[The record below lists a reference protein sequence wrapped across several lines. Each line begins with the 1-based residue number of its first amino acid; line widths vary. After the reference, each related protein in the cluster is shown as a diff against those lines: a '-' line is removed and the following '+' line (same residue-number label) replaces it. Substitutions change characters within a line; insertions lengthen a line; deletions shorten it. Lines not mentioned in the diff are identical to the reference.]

1 MLTRRAY
8 KRYVPKGGTKSK
20 KSKKSKSSDIIDT
33 SELEKPKVFSIQ
45 DVHDFLLRKKEP
57 KGEYRD
63 ENQKEIDDY
72 VKKSIDYDDEFED
85 EPLSEQDKLRL
96 EELLIQTDSE
106 DEEDYKEE
114 KKIDNDPLRDIV
126 ADTLTDEV
134 LDMAQKELQ
143 EEELIKDGIITIE
156 SAQLAHNA
164 IENAK
169 KELQE
174 EEEEAAR
181 KTEQKELDKRA
192 DNYYKL
198 FYSNSPNELVTQT
211 TIIQYVKNIPY
222 EELIEVYNKS
232 QRELQKMA
240 AIAQM
245 NLISTG
251 LEADIYNAYFKRME
265 WTNNYSTKEIFRRN
279 VLKMG
284 RENMIEVLNWLDDT
298 RNENERI
305 PIKELENIFI
315 WKSDR
320 ENLIGLIKHEKYTRE
335 MKEIPSCDDM
345 IIFYN
350 FISSPEYERDFKKT
364 HLAKDKPLLLG
375 IWYREYKNKYLKE
388 ELAKGRRYEDI
399 KDDLEADL
407 KPSGVEERK
416 DEQLL
421 ETDSDADIYE

>member
-8 KRYVPKGGTKSK
+8 KRYVRKGGT

-57 KGEYRD
+57 KGEY
-63 ENQKEIDDY
+63 
-72 VKKSIDYDDEFED
+72 DDEFED
-85 EPLSEQDKLRL
+85 EPLSQEDKLRL

-106 DEEDYKEE
+106 DEGDYKEE
-114 KKIDNDPLRDIV
+114 KKIDNDPLKDIV
-126 ADTLTDEV
+126 ADTLTEEV

-174 EEEEAAR
+174 EEEEAVR
-181 KTEQKELDKRA
+181 QTEQKELDERA
-192 DNYYKL
+192 NNYYKH
-198 FYSNSPNELVTQT
+198 FYSNTPQEIVTQT
-211 TIIQYVKNIPY
+211 PIIKYVTNLSD
-222 EELIEVYNKS
+222 ELLLEVFNKS
-232 QRELQKMA
+232 KREMIRMA

-245 NLISTG
+245 DLITSEY
-251 LEADIYNAYFKRME
+251 EADIYHEYFKRME

-279 VLKMG
+279 ILKMSS
-284 RENMIEVLNWLDDT
+284 ENMIEILNWLDDI
-298 RNENERI
+298 RNENKKI
-305 PIKELENIFI
+305 PIRNLEDIFV

-345 IIFYN
+345 NIFYN
-350 FISSPEYERDFKKT
+350 FISSPEYKRDFEKT
-364 HLAKDKPLLLG
+364 HLAKDKSLLLG

-407 KPSGVEERK
+407 KQSRVEERK